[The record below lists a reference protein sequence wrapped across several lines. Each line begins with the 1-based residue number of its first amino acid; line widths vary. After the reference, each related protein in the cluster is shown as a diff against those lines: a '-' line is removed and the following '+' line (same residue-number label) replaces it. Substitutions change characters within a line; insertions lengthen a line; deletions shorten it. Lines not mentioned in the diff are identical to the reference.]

1 MKRAAAFA
9 LTVAGLIAALP
20 ASAAIDIVV
29 NGVDDTI
36 ASNVRATLSLSSYA
50 AAEVVNDQ
58 RVRQLFASAE
68 GEASEALQ
76 AYGFYNPEIKT
87 HLESVGD
94 DWKATIDIVP
104 GPPVILQEIVVE
116 VVGPG
121 QNHREFLS
129 LIENPLLRPGNRLIH
144 ADYENTKRELNRI
157 ANEFGFVEGSFSRNR
172 LEVDPVKNIAN
183 AFINYATGPRYFF
196 GDLQIEQDVIDED
209 LLRRYLRFSEGDPYD
224 SKLLLSS
231 TNILFDT
238 GFFSTIDVVPLR
250 AVAEDDS
257 VPIRVTAVAGKKHRW
272 GLGFGY
278 ASDTAERIS
287 AAWTNRRVNRRG
299 HSLLATVRYSSVTT
313 IGRASYAI
321 PVGDP
326 ALERL
331 TLSFATIEDEP
342 GDIKSNRYELGSTLT
357 QIFGPWQRIIDLFVI
372 DEDSDFGS
380 STQQDTFIVPG
391 IGFSRTHSDNK
402 LRPTRGFRIQSKLS
416 GSHTA
421 LGASA
426 SFTRIETRARILIPL
441 GSRNSLLLRGESGA
455 ILTGSFSNMS
465 ASQRFFAGG
474 DNSIRGYSYKSLSPR
489 DQDNQR
495 IGGRYLATGSIEFT
509 RRLFNNWGAAI
520 FTDGGNAFDSLDDDF
535 EASVGLGVRLFS
547 PVGKISVDIAQ
558 SVTDS
563 DSSKQLHI
571 SIGPDL

>member
-1 MKRAAAFA
+1 VTRAAACV
-9 LTVAGLIAALP
+9 LTLAGLIAAAP
-20 ASAAIDIVV
+20 VDGGVEVVV
-29 NGVDDTI
+29 NGVDEQV
-36 ASNVRATLSLSSYA
+36 AANVRAFLSLSSYA
-50 AAEVVNDQ
+50 SVDIVNDQ
-58 RVRQLFASAE
+58 RVRQLFSSAE
-68 GEASEALQ
+68 GEAREALQ
-76 AYGFYNPEIKT
+76 AYGFYNPEIDT
-87 HLESVGD
+87 HLESVGE
-94 DWKATIDIVP
+94 DWKATVDIVP
-104 GPPVILQEIVVE
+104 GPPVILQQVVVE

-121 QNHREFLS
+121 QSQRDFRS

-144 ADYENTKRELNRI
+144 ADYDNTKRELSRI
-157 ANEFGFVEGSFSRNR
+157 ANEFGFVEGSFSRHR
-172 LEVDPVKNIAN
+172 LEIDPVANIAN
-183 AFINYATGPRYFF
+183 AFITYATGPRYFF
-196 GDLQIEQDVIDED
+196 GSLQIEQDVIDED
-209 LLRRYLRFSEGDPYD
+209 LLRRYLRFREGDPYD

-238 GFFSTIDVVPLR
+238 AFFSTIDVVPLR
-250 AVAEDDS
+250 AEAADES
-257 VPIRVTAVAGKKHRW
+257 VPIRVSAVAGKKHRW
-272 GLGFGY
+272 GLGLGY

-342 GDIKSNRYELGSTLT
+342 GDITSNRYELGSTLT
-357 QIFGPWQRIIDLFVI
+357 QIFGPWQRIIDLYLI

-380 STQQDTFIVPG
+380 STQHDTFLVPG

-402 LRPTRGFRIQSKLS
+402 LRPTRGYRVQSKLS

-426 SFTRIETRARILIPL
+426 SFTRIEARARILFPL
-441 GSRNSLLLRGESGA
+441 GARNSLLLRGEGGA

-474 DNSIRGYSYKSLSPR
+474 DNSIRGYSYRSLSPR

-495 IGGRYLATGSIEFT
+495 IGGRYLATGTLEFS
-509 RRLFNNWGAAI
+509 RRLFDNWGAAI

-535 EASVGLGVRLFS
+535 VASLGFGVRYFS
-547 PVGKISVDIAQ
+547 PVGKISVDIAR
-558 SVTDS
+558 SITDS
-563 DSSKQLHI
+563 DSSRQLHI